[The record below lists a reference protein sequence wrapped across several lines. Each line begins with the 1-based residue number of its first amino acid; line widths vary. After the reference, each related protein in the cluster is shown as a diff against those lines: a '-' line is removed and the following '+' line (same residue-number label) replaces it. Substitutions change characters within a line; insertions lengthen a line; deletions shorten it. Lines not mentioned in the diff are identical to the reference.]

1 MKIGK
6 SIERS
11 LKWLY
16 LAPATLVRHGTLRP
30 KRVKLWDCENWIHID
45 PDDRRSIKKFVHDQI
60 RKRTSTPLRFWRD
73 FLVKI
78 QPDIAIDV
86 GVNYGECLFGTT
98 YASHTRA
105 YGFEANPRLA
115 PYLRKSRESHRDTDQ
130 MTIVDGLVSD
140 RIEEG
145 IPFYSDPS
153 WSGTGSAV
161 ASLNEGPEV
170 IKSEIKARTID
181 SIIPRNDATGA
192 RLLFKMDIE
201 GYESRAF
208 GGFWETIEAVQL
220 AVGFIEFDT
229 TYIRE
234 AGEDPQAYFA
244 KLTQRFDIHCLS
256 DGKAGSITKVDSFN
270 EMPISRAADQRIHT
284 DLLLV
289 TRGVDTNIWLPEHW
303 SIAERSSG

>member
-1 MKIGK
+1 MNIGK

-30 KRVKLWDCENWIHID
+30 TRVKLWDCNNWIHID
-45 PDDRRSIKKFVHDQI
+45 PEDRRSIKKFVHDQI
-60 RKRTSTPLRFWRD
+60 RKRTSPPLRFWRD

-86 GVNYGECLFGTT
+86 GVNYGECLFGAT
-98 YASHTRA
+98 YASHTKV

-115 PYLRKSRESHRDTDQ
+115 PYLRKSREAHHNADQ
-130 MTIVDGLVSD
+130 MTITEGLVSD
-140 RIEEG
+140 RIEEA
-145 IPFYSDPS
+145 IAFYSDPS

-161 ASLNEGPEV
+161 ASLNEGPAV
-170 IKSEIKARTID
+170 VKSEIPARTID
-181 SIIPRNDATGA
+181 SVIPREQAEGA

-208 GGFWETIEAVQL
+208 GGFWETLAAAGL

-234 AGEDPQAYFA
+234 AGADPETYYADLA
-244 KLTQRFDIHCLS
+244 DRFDIHRLS
-256 DGKAGSITKVDSFN
+256 GGEAGTITKVEGFHSL
-270 EMPISRAADQRIHT
+270 PASRAADGRVHT
-284 DLLLV
+284 DLLLS
-289 TRGVDTNIWLPEHW
+289 TKGADIDQWLPAHW
-303 SIAERSSG
+303 SVASNANS